1 MRFIERVH
9 KSEGIEN
16 ILSNPITFFCSI
28 LKEDPKSGLLFDG
41 THFSKMLVKNNILK
55 KRINPKLTFP
65 IKGTCFLIFP
75 KDGKVLIT
83 SDLIKWMGNLGINLL
98 FVKCGIRYYSSL
110 ISPIIGRKGKDNLT
124 IVIQTVTVLLG
135 RVNIIV
141 GKINGVICRAFKAL
155 SLQKI

>member
-1 MRFIERVH
+1 
-9 KSEGIEN
+9 
-16 ILSNPITFFCSI
+16 
-28 LKEDPKSGLLFDG
+28 
-41 THFSKMLVKNNILK
+41 
-55 KRINPKLTFP
+55 
-65 IKGTCFLIFP
+65 
-75 KDGKVLIT
+75 
-83 SDLIKWMGNLGINLL
+83 
-98 FVKCGIRYYSSL
+98 L